1 MKIHYNPKLKQQ
13 AKRGIVRID
22 DFFSDENN
30 PLAPFINGE
39 TQAHFITGEEA
50 KP

>member
-1 MKIHYNPKLKQQ
+1 MKIYYNPKLKQLS
-13 AKRGIVRID
+13 KRGIVGIV

-30 PLAPFINGE
+30 PLAPFIKGE
-39 TQAHFITGEEA
+39 TQAYFITGEEA